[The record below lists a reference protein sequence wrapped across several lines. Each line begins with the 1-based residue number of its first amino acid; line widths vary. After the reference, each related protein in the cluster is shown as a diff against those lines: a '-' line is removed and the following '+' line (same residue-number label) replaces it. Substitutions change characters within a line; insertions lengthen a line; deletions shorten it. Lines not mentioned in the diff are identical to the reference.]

1 MTFGQCEAGGCG
13 GDHAGSWNPFPPSAV
28 MNAKGRREAREEKED
43 EETKE
48 KNKTVVGT
56 DEWQSEQDKQKK
68 LADTKKQFKKLG
80 VYAGLGLGGYIAFE
94 VALKLSVAA
103 IDSRGIARS
112 VTEHCQVCDR
122 A

>member
-1 MTFGQCEAGGCG
+1 MSFFEDLGNGLINSVTFGQCESGGCG
-13 GDHAGSWNPFPPSAV
+13 GDHAGSWNPIPPMAV
-28 MNAKGRREAREEKED
+28 ANAKGRREAREEKED
-43 EETKE
+43 EDSKE

-94 VALKLSVAA
+94 VALKLLFK
-103 IDSRGIARS
+103 II
-112 VTEHCQVCDR
+112 
-122 A
+122 